1 MISLLVDLFTWQS
14 SDEAL
19 LIYLLLVHY
28 YVFVSG
34 FLFLLYVFSLN
45 VFLVI
50 DFVLLPTC
58 ILGFEAPDFAYGG
71 EDVSRRIMGSLPELA
86 IGRHHY
92 PERHSSPVV
101 GGCQPSLPSLVG
113 LWDGVLGFLWWVG
126 SCQACVAVFSSIHVG
141 AGVEE

>member
-14 SDEAL
+14 GDEAL

-86 IGRHHY
+86 IGRRHY

-101 GGCQPSLPSLVG
+101 SGCQERVPGHHTYHLSSGHSGEWSYQLCLRFASVTR
-113 LWDGVLGFLWWVG
+113 VLK
-126 SCQACVAVFSSIHVG
+126 AVA
-141 AGVEE
+141 